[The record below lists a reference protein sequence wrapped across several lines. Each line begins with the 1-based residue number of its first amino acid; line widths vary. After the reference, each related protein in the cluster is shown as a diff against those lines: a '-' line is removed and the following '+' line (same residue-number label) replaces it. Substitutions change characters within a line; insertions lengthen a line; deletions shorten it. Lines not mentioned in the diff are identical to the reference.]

1 MGIGHDAARSRT
13 FYAAQGFTVLPV
25 NPVTKDALT
34 RNWTN
39 SPAKGA
45 PGSSKDPDQVR
56 TWWVQWPNAC
66 VGCAPAR
73 STALSSSTSTS
84 TALSDGFK
92 TIKAFEDVDPNSTAT
107 VLTAGNG
114 QHIYYAYSGELK
126 SGTLGEGVDFL
137 AEGRMVIAPGSVRA
151 DGKPYLFVN
160 GHDLTVLAPLP
171 GSILAKLKRSP
182 GQKKL
187 DSWSEKIRATP
198 EGDRHNVV
206 RDACWAL
213 AHEVAAGKLDETEF
227 RHRIAD
233 MAGTCIPPL
242 DRLDTDNL
250 IESALRKAREGKA
263 GGAKEARFTLPDFEP
278 YDEPVDAAEL
288 LVGIGTALQSY
299 VSMDGDQVVA
309 VSLWIVHTHCLEA
322 TDYTPRLLIR
332 SPTKRCGKCTLL
344 RVISKL
350 VRRPLS
356 LSGVTAAMLFRSI
369 AAFSPTLLLD
379 EADNAGLKHNEDLRA
394 VLNEGV
400 YAEAVI
406 GRTVGDDHEP
416 KLFPIFAPA
425 VLAAIGNMPPP
436 LMDRSVIIEMRRKLK
451 SEKKE
456 RFDRRKI
463 DHLTEL
469 GRKAARFAAD
479 NVSALAV
486 ADPEVPESLNDR
498 QLDGWRPLLAIA
510 DLAGPTWGQR
520 ARTAAVNLCRAADD
534 DDHEE
539 PALTLLVDCLSIFED
554 LKNRGKAGYE
564 ADPAKGIEAEIS
576 SAELMQQLHALE
588 NRPWGEWGRLRKPI
602 TQHAIARLLK
612 AYDIKPGNVGPREK
626 RAKGYLWAAFD
637 DPWKRYGGRS

>member
-1 MGIGHDAARSRT
+1 M
-13 FYAAQGFTVLPV
+13 
-25 NPVTKDALT
+25 
-34 RNWTN
+34 
-39 SPAKGA
+39 SPWHC
-45 PGSSKDPDQVR
+45 GSSIR
-56 TWWVQWPNAC
+56 T
-66 VGCAPAR
+66 
-73 STALSSSTSTS
+73 
-84 TALSDGFK
+84 
-92 TIKAFEDVDPNSTAT
+92 
-107 VLTAGNG
+107 
-114 QHIYYAYSGELK
+114 
-126 SGTLGEGVDFL
+126 
-137 AEGRMVIAPGSVRA
+137 VI
-151 DGKPYLFVN
+151 
-160 GHDLTVLAPLP
+160 
-171 GSILAKLKRSP
+171 
-182 GQKKL
+182 
-187 DSWSEKIRATP
+187 
-198 EGDRHNVV
+198 
-206 RDACWAL
+206 
-213 AHEVAAGKLDETEF
+213 
-227 RHRIAD
+227 
-233 MAGTCIPPL
+233 
-242 DRLDTDNL
+242 
-250 IESALRKAREGKA
+250 
-263 GGAKEARFTLPDFEP
+263 
-278 YDEPVDAAEL
+278 
-288 LVGIGTALQSY
+288 
-299 VSMDGDQVVA
+299 
-309 VSLWIVHTHCLEA
+309 EA

-332 SPTKRCGKCTLL
+332 SPTKRCGKSTLL
-344 RVISKL
+344 RVIGKL

-479 NVSALAV
+479 NVSVLAA

-510 DLAGPTWGQR
+510 DLAGPNWGQR

-539 PALTLLVDCLSIFED
+539 PALTLLADCLSIFED

-588 NRPWGEWGRLRKPI
+588 NRPWAEWGRMRKPI

-637 DPWKRYGGRS
+637 DAWKRYGGRS